1 MTCFLTSEINFPLPP
16 FNGFPIIN
24 SQTNETIY
32 LYFPDDEIKYLS
44 IILKPEGRKNI
55 RDKECLNKLCQCIFI
70 FLKKIFK
77 KNSLEKRIEKS
88 YIKEIIQKK
97 TFCSIIIKMDEK
109 FQHKKIIQEKLKSFR
124 NFNRDL
130 FRLKIQKNPFEKINL
145 NSTPNKKEILPKVGK
160 SFIEKDR
167 IHNEFIKDN
176 EEYQDFITSFMNKHK
191 KHKPH
196 YNQIN
201 YKILI
206 KKIFKQIK
214 DFRKSILE
222 HCIKKDVEFN
232 DYSFETFIN
241 YLEFF
246 TMLFTGLHTKYYI
259 DEIGNLNLDFYAY
272 ETILMDLAETFHYQV
287 QFRILDIPILYK
299 NKEYL
304 DREGNKTS
312 LNQFLYTK
320 QNKIY
325 KKNELIYEYYDINKI
340 EEYPPYTS
348 FIKCLCDKYRRY
360 DELDNYHICKKC
372 DNLNDYRKTYN
383 LQCSSVFKIIDKTRL
398 IYAILSTIYDMDY
411 IKNNMGN
418 KKNYLNN
425 VLKDLIFL
433 PNYKCIKDEIKF
445 NRLIYN
451 FILPW
456 KTIEQKKFSKAF
468 RNAFGEEIG
477 FFFSWINHYIRWL
490 IFPSLFGVFILIII
504 ETLNIF
510 SFSNNFFLWL
520 NVIFIIIISLWG
532 NYYVLSW
539 NAKEKILSY
548 IWGMDRFKLEKANDF
563 FRKHDD
569 KSEKLNKEKN
579 LNQNKINNKNNNN
592 HNNNII
598 DNSININNEEIDD
611 NLEIFMDV
619 KIPLYDFW
627 ENVKRNFLT
636 TILILIGLFGTIIT
650 NLIVFYIKKISIEK
664 KTKNFLLLF
673 NIPQK
678 LWKFIVPILIYIIRE
693 ELSKLFKKLN
703 DIITNEEK
711 FYTRKE
717 YKQSKLK
724 KQLFFEFI
732 NYYFNL
738 YYIAFIKRFFETCD
752 NNDCFY
758 ELNNQLTIILS
769 SDIIVLATKIFYN
782 GIYLRNKIKQF
793 EGNLSEEY
801 KKSNNSS
808 NKFRYYTRTE
818 LRREDI
824 NDMFVPIIYNFGY
837 IMQFGVCVKFS
848 FIFMLILIILRRL
861 TYGISLK
868 YLYYVKTLNDSKGI
882 GIFKDIESI
891 MVFIGTISNLLI
903 IFFTNKH
910 YTEIEFGKKLVII
923 LITENFIF
931 FYIKLFSFQNFPFWF
946 QFKSK
951 VEMKYLKKYGIKIKN
966 VGFVKPE
973 EPEKKKISNSNLIK
987 IKEVEDEF

>member
-1 MTCFLTSEINFPLPP
+1 MFLTSETNFPLPP

-24 SQTNETIY
+24 SQTNEIIY
-32 LYFPDDEIKYLS
+32 LYFPESEINYLS

-55 RDKECLNKLCQCIFI
+55 RDNECLNKLNQCVFVL
-70 FLKKIFK
+70 LKKILK
-77 KNSLEKRIEKS
+77 NNSLEKRIEKS
-88 YIKEIIQKK
+88 YSEEIKNTK
-97 TFCSIIIKMDEK
+97 TFCSIIIEMNEK
-109 FQHKKIIQEKLKSFR
+109 FKKKKIIQEKLSFFR

-130 FRLKIQKNPFEKINL
+130 FRLKMQNNPFETIKL
-145 NSTPNKKEILPKVGK
+145 KSSDGKEILPKVGK
-160 SFIEKDR
+160 SFIDKER

-176 EEYQDFITSFMNKHK
+176 EEYQEFITSYMNKLK

-196 YNQIN
+196 FNKVN
-201 YKILI
+201 YKKIL
-206 KKIFKQIK
+206 KKIFVQIK

-222 HCIKKDVEFN
+222 HCLLKDNEFN
-232 DYSFETFIN
+232 DYSFEMFIN

-272 ETILMDLAETFHYQV
+272 EKIFMDLAETFHYQV
-287 QFRILDIPILYK
+287 QFRIFDIPIVYK

-312 LNQFLYTK
+312 LNKYFYTK
-320 QNKIY
+320 QQKLFDKNKL
-325 KKNELIYEYYDINKI
+325 KYEKYNLNNI

-348 FIKCLCDKYRRY
+348 FVKGLSDKYRRY
-360 DELDNYHICKKC
+360 DENDDYHICDKC
-372 DNLNDYRKTYN
+372 KNLNDYRKTYD
-383 LQCSSVFKIIDKTRL
+383 LDCSSVFKIIDKTRL
-398 IYAILSTIYDMDY
+398 INAILSTIYDIDY

-425 VLKDLIFL
+425 VVKDLIFL

-445 NRLIYN
+445 NRLIII
-451 FILPW
+451 FLQPW
-456 KTIEQKKFSKAF
+456 NSIEQKKFSKAF

-477 FFFSWINHYIRWL
+477 FFFSWINHYIYWL
-490 IFPSLFGVFILIII
+490 IFPSLFGLISLIII
-504 ETLNIF
+504 EIFNIF
-510 SFSNNFFLWL
+510 SFSNNFFLCI
-520 NVIFIIIISLWG
+520 NIIFTIIICLWG
-532 NYYVLSW
+532 NYYVSSW
-539 NAKEKILSY
+539 NAKEKILAH
-548 IWGMDRFKLEKANDF
+548 IWGMNRFKMEKSNDF
-563 FRKHDD
+563 FRKHDN
-569 KSEKLNKEKN
+569 KSEKKNKEKN
-579 LNQNKINNKNNNN
+579 TNHKENKNNNN
-592 HNNNII
+592 HNNNDII
-598 DNSININNEEIDD
+598 YILNEKFDD

-627 ENVKRNFLT
+627 ENVKRNVLT

-650 NLIVFYIKKISIEK
+650 NLIVFYIKKINNEK

-673 NIPQK
+673 NIPQV

-693 ELSKLFKKLN
+693 LLSKLFKKLN

-711 FYTRKE
+711 FYIRKE
-717 YKQSKLK
+717 YFYSKLK

-738 YYIAFIKRFFETCD
+738 YYIAFIKKYFETCD

-758 ELNNQLTIILS
+758 ELNNQLTIILA
-769 SDIIVLATKIFYN
+769 SDIIVILTKFFYN
-782 GIYLRNKIKQF
+782 GIFLRNKIKQF
-793 EGNLSEEY
+793 EGNLSEKY
-801 KKSNNSS
+801 KNSNNYSK
-808 NKFRYYTRTE
+808 KFRYYTRNE

-837 IMQFGVCVKFS
+837 IMQFGVCVKLS
-848 FIFMLILIILRRL
+848 FLFMLILIILRRL

-891 MVFIGTISNLLI
+891 MVFFGTISNLLI

-931 FYIKLFSFQNFPFWF
+931 FYIKLFSLHNFPFWF
-946 QFKSK
+946 KFKNK
-951 VEMKYLKKYGIKIKN
+951 IEMKYLKKYGIRVKN
-966 VGFVKPE
+966 VGFVKTD
-973 EPEKKKISNSNLIK
+973 EPEKKKISNSKLIK